1 MKDEK
6 DAGNQTNLQK
16 RKFLKQAGAL
26 AITAPAAGMIL
37 SAASKPALAAV
48 ASGSGYAP
56 APAPAPGQ
64 APVPVKAPFPN

>member
-6 DAGNQTNLQK
+6 DTTNLQK

-48 ASGSGYAP
+48 ASGSAP
-56 APAPAPGQ
+56 APAQ
-64 APVPVKAPFPN
+64 

>member
-6 DAGNQTNLQK
+6 DTTNLQK

-48 ASGSGYAP
+48 ASGSAP
-56 APAPAPGQ
+56 APAPIIAQ
-64 APVPVKAPFPN
+64 

>member
-6 DAGNQTNLQK
+6 AAGNQTNLQK

-48 ASGSGYAP
+48 ASGP
-56 APAPAPGQ
+56 I
-64 APVPVKAPFPN
+64 KAPPLVQPPQVVKLPF